1 MVPELSSN
9 ADQSTSLLKVQN
21 LTKHYAQGGW
31 FSRHQFEV
39 TALDDVSLVLGRGN
53 TLALVGQSGSGKTT
67 LGRCLA
73 RLVHP
78 DSGEIWFEGRNL
90 LALSP
95 GALFKIRRQ
104 IQLVFQESAA
114 AMNPRFSAV
123 EIVSEPLLIQE
134 RIRRKE
140 RRERALATFELVGLS
155 PGWADRSPL
164 EFSGGQR
171 QRLALARALILHPT
185 LLILD
190 EALSGLDLS
199 IQMHMA
205 NLLLALQSS
214 LSLTYLFISHDLR
227 LAGYMASE
235 VAVLLRGKIVES
247 GSVIDVFSNPK
258 HSHTRLLIE
267 RIPGFRG
274 TAHLS

>member
-1 MVPELSSN
+1 MGPELPSK
-9 ADQSTSLLKVQN
+9 AGQAPSLLKVQN
-21 LTKHYAQGGW
+21 LTKRYVQGGW

-39 TALDDVSLVLGRGN
+39 TALENVSFALRRGT
-53 TLALVGQSGSGKTT
+53 TLALVGESGSGKTT

-73 RLVHP
+73 RLVNP
-78 DSGEIWFEGRNL
+78 NSGEIWFEGRNL
-90 LALSP
+90 LALSS
-95 GALFKIRRQ
+95 GALLKARRQ

-114 AMNPRFSAV
+114 AMNPRLSAV

-134 RIRRKE
+134 RLRRKE
-140 RRERALATFELVGLS
+140 RRERALAMFERVGLS
-155 PGWADRSPL
+155 PLWADRSPL

-171 QRLALARALILHPT
+171 QRLAVARALILDPT

-227 LAGYMASE
+227 LAAY
-235 VAVLLRGKIVES
+235 VATEIAVMQRGKIVES
-247 GSVIDVFSNPK
+247 GSVVDVFSNPK
-258 HSHTRLLIE
+258 HSHTRLLIDT
-267 RIPGFRG
+267 IPGSGGERV
-274 TAHLS
+274 